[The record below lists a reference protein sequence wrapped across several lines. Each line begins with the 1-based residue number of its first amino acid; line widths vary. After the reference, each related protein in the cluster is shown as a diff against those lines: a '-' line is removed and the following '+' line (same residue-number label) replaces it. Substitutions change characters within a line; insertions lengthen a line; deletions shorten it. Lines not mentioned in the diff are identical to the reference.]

1 MRAGSKGERKGAKP
15 NAREEFLAAVGDVHR
30 LPPSNQ
36 VRPGP
41 APPAAEPRQRLADER
56 AALAE
61 SLGEMEPDTAVEF
74 EPEQSYLRPGLR
86 SDTLRKL
93 RRRFWSIQDQLDLH
107 GHNRAEAHEALR
119 AFLAASH
126 RAGYRCVR
134 VIHGKGLS
142 SPGREP
148 VLKGQV
154 RRWLQRADLVL
165 AYCEPAA
172 VDGGAGAVLVLLKA
186 S

>member
-1 MRAGSKGERKGAKP
+1 MRAGKKRGPKPAASSERD
-15 NAREEFLAAVGDVHR
+15 EFLAAVGEVHR
-30 LPPSNQ
+30 LPPPNQ
-36 VRPGP
+36 VLPRP
-41 APPAAEPRQRLADER
+41 APPLAEPRQSRADER

-61 SLGEMEPDTAVEF
+61 SLGDAALDASAEF

-86 SDTLRKL
+86 SDVLRKL
-93 RRRFWSIQDQLDLH
+93 RRRFWTIQAELDLH
-107 GHNRAEAHEALR
+107 GHNRSEAHEALR
-119 AFLAASH
+119 AFVATSH
-126 RAGYRCVR
+126 QAGLRCVR
-134 VIHGKGLS
+134 VIHGKGHS

-154 RRWLQRADLVL
+154 RRWLQRTDLVL

-172 VDGGAGAVLVLLKA
+172 VDGGSGAVLVLLKA